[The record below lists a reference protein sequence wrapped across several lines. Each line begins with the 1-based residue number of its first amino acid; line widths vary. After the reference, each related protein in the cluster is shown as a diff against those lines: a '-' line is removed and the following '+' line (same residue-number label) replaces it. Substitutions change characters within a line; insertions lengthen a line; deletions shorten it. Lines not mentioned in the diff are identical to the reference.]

1 MRVKQLQLFEKT
13 EKYRFIIRHHQHI
26 GQDIFRQLRTII
38 HLCTIILQSII
49 IGVCDGH
56 RGGVLVKQI
65 EKGVFNEPI
74 SFTET
79 WGNFNRRLLWLI

>member
-1 MRVKQLQLFEKT
+1 MRVKQLQLFENRKIPVYNPPPPT
-13 EKYRFIIRHHQHI
+13 YWR
-26 GQDIFRQLRTII
+26 DIFHQLRTII

-65 EKGVFNEPI
+65 E
-74 SFTET
+74 
-79 WGNFNRRLLWLI
+79 RRGI